1 MNCPHG
7 DDKEE
12 CVQCYWESRVGWELE
27 RTTLRDQ
34 FAMAALSG
42 LIRAV
47 DWGAD
52 CTTHAS
58 IAYEFADDMLEA
70 RKVKP

>member
-34 FAMAALSG
+34 FAMAALTG
-42 LIRAV
+42 LCV
-47 DWGAD
+47 GAFDSD
-52 CTTHAS
+52 CSTHAS